1 MKLLRRSRP
10 VVPPVTPFTLALLV
24 PGTRYLVCDTT
35 TCAHTTT
42 RHIPRGARYLCTS
55 CQTLKGD
62 Q

>member
-1 MKLLRRSRP
+1 MKLRRRSA
-10 VVPPVTPFTLALLV
+10 VPDVTPFTLTRLV
-24 PGTRYLVCDTT
+24 PGTRWLVCDTT

>member
-1 MKLLRRSRP
+1 MKLLRRRP
-10 VVPPVTPFTLALLV
+10 AVPPVSPFTLTRLV
-24 PGTRYLVCDTT
+24 PGTRWLVCATT

-42 RHIPRGARYLCTS
+42 RHIPAGTGYRCTS

>member
-1 MKLLRRSRP
+1 MKLLRRRL
-10 VVPPVTPFTLALLV
+10 VAAPVTPFTLARLV

-35 TCAHTTT
+35 QCAHNTR
-42 RHIPRGARYLCTS
+42 RHIPAGTGYRCTS

>member
-1 MKLLRRSRP
+1 MRLRHRP
-10 VVPPVTPFTLALLV
+10 AVPSVTPFTLARLV

-35 TCAHTTT
+35 QCAHNTR
-42 RHIPRGARYLCTS
+42 RHIPAGTGYRCTS